1 MEQYEVGTS
10 LNEPESFRNLWK
22 LKEFESEALD
32 YRTLKLE
39 VDFIIDLLKLKN
51 SVKATMH

>member
-39 VDFIIDLLKLKN
+39 IDFIIDLLKLKN